1 MMRRCSNTSS
11 PLAAAVLLL
20 FLMACF
26 FHCAAAARLLPAAVA
41 PLVHQENG
49 AKAAA
54 VDGLLVLQD
63 GAAVTGDEL
72 PSVSEVRTEEV
83 MVGAEEAEE
92 PATETEC
99 EEGNDDC
106 LQRRLL
112 RDAHLD
118 YIYTQHKGK
127 P

>member
-1 MMRRCSNTSS
+1 MMRRCSNISS
-11 PLAAAVLLL
+11 PLAAVILL
-20 FLMACF
+20 FFLMVCF

-54 VDGLLVLQD
+54 GDN

-72 PSVSEVRTEEV
+72 SSPSEVRTQEMV
-83 MVGAEEAEE
+83 VGAEEAEE

-99 EEGNDDC
+99 EEGDDDC
-106 LQRRLL
+106 LRRRLL

>member
-1 MMRRCSNTSS
+1 MTRRCGSNTSS
-11 PLAAAVLLL
+11 PLAAVVLLL
-20 FLMACF
+20 FLTMVCF

-41 PLVHQENG
+41 PLVHQGNG

-54 VDGLLVLQD
+54 AAVDNGLVVLQD
-63 GAAVTGDEL
+63 GAAGTGDDEL
-72 PSVSEVRTEEV
+72 PSVFEVRTEE
-83 MVGAEEAEE
+83 MAEEQA
-92 PATETEC
+92 TEC

-112 RDAHLD
+112 SDAHLD